1 MLLLPYPPR
10 RAWLMSFWLVISV
23 LSGLV
28 FGALS
33 SLLISSRWFWIGFIV
48 TLSLFTLGLAQ
59 RHAISVLYNLWN
71 KMAGFYMRASRV
83 VLKGICFYLIFGVI
97 GRTGT
102 SLRLA
107 RPASD
112 ASMWVPRGTLVPSAY
127 LGTYCSSTKADQ
139 NKSWI
144 RSYLSWA
151 RQSRNLWAACL
162 LPFLVLLRTVECEDE
177 ERPFYPTDVYTLY

>member
-1 MLLLPYPPR
+1 MLLLPYPAR
-10 RAWLMSFWLVISV
+10 RAWLMSFWLVISI

-33 SLLISSRWFWIGFIV
+33 SLLISSRWFWIGLIV

-59 RHAISVLYNLWN
+59 RHAISVLYKYWN
-71 KMAGFYMRASRV
+71 RIAGFYMRASRV
-83 VLKGICFYLIFGVI
+83 LLKGICFYFTLVVV

-102 SLRLA
+102 SLELV
-107 RPASD
+107 RPDSRV
-112 ASMWVPRGTLVPSAY
+112 SMWVPRRTLPPNTY
-127 LGTYCSSTKADQ
+127 LITDGSSTNAEHDKT
-139 NKSWI
+139 WI
-144 RSYLSWA
+144 GSYLSWA
-151 RQSRNLWAACL
+151 RQSRNLWAVCL